1 MVRSYLKCMP
11 KTAQPKN
18 QLFDAFREDHARLGK
33 GFFELGQSLR
43 AGDLG
48 RAQAIARRLDAEAGA
63 HIAFEEHHF
72 YPRLRP
78 LLGDADVDRMAAE
91 HKIGFEVVKTLERQP
106 AGEELSTNTRT
117 KLLRDV
123 EAMSTHIDECG
134 ELFGAIGRLDAA
146 EQQSLLDEL
155 RAWRQKGP
163 SWSEIDAKRH
173 R

>member
-1 MVRSYLKCMP
+1 M
-11 KTAQPKN
+11 TNAAQPKN
-18 QLFDAFREDHARLGK
+18 QLFDAFREDHAKLGK

-43 AGDLG
+43 ADDLD
-48 RAQAIARRLDAEAGA
+48 RAKAIVRDLDAEAGA

-72 YPRLRP
+72 YPSLRP

-91 HKIGFEVVKTLERQP
+91 HAIGLKVIKTLQRQP
-106 AGEELSTNTRT
+106 ADEALSTTTKT
-117 KLLRDV
+117 KLLQDAD
-123 EAMSTHIDECG
+123 AMSTHIDECG

-155 RAWRQKGP
+155 LAWREIRP
-163 SWSEIDAKRH
+163 CWSEIDAERH